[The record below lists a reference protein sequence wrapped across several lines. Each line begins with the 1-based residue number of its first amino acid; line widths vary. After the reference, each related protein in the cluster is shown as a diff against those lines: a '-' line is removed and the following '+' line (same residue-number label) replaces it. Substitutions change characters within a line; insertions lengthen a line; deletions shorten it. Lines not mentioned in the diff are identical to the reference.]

1 MGLIFDT
8 SILIG
13 AERGRF
19 DMPAFLRGPETDA
32 IGLAA
37 ITASELLH
45 GCERAVDPEIRA
57 RRGRYVEGLLAGIP
71 VIPFGLLEARQHAR
85 VWAALAARGT
95 PIGAHDLLVAA
106 TALAVG
112 WSVATLNRQ
121 EFGRVDG
128 LRLADTA
135 DFERGGETESA
146 PTRQP

>member
-8 SILIG
+8 SILIE

-19 DMPAFLRGPETDA
+19 DMRAFLRGHGTDA

-37 ITASELLH
+37 ITAAELLH

-57 RRGRYVEGLLAGIP
+57 RRSQYVEGLLANIP
-71 VIPFGLLEARQHAR
+71 VIPFGLLEARHHAR
-85 VWAALAARGT
+85 VWAALAGRGT

-106 TALAVG
+106 TALAAG

-121 EFGRVDG
+121 EFSQVEG
-128 LRLADTA
+128 LRLTDSA
-135 DFERGGETESA
+135 DFEGGGGAEPPS
-146 PTRQP
+146 